1 MEDEASLEDAGHS
14 ICSLDVL
21 GTHLLLHTLLPGF
34 SPSPWP
40 RNNGTGWPGSEG
52 SETVSQDK
60 SFCT

>member
-1 MEDEASLEDAGHS
+1 MEGEASLEDAGHS

-52 SETVSQDK
+52 SETLS
-60 SFCT
+60 